1 MYRFKDPTLKEAT
14 LATIIDQ
21 FQEDYSSKMALFIE
35 SKLHLCKSCNGDS
48 DSLIFLTPV
57 QSMKFSMS
65 ILNTFHQSQ
74 LKQLTQRLQSM
85 IFNHLTRQ
93 SHVRQADFNRNN
105 HSTDHVNEI
114 LRTYLSD
121 RKTDRVISI
130 RKFFKFR
137 RRKSRRLSINWNY
150 HPKKNSPRSI
160 ETILHQIAFPRMNNA
175 LDQQD
180 DSTSFE
186 DEINQRLLTKEMMF
200 EAEEFVKHLHLPS
213 SELDDPLPSSA
224 DLSEYFN
231 LNLTEICPLF
241 LLKEGIDHRFEFL
254 DFAPDLYIRQGFH
267 SINENQFHFFTE
279 HLPQTTE
286 IEYNQRNC
294 RCNYLLVE
302 LYRLLIKF
310 WNQSS
315 NMEKV
320 LYYSFELARIELTR
334 TNYYES
340 KILLENLLQ
349 LFEREINR
357 SHFPAFFQV
366 QIYDLLSESVYRMR
380 DNDTAF
386 LYVVYGLKILR
397 VQLID
402 IRSNDSSKLKS
413 LCKELRHQLLRIL
426 IHPQTFLKY
435 SDEQLIEKYFQ
446 GKFLFRAGQ
455 CARRYG
461 QLLFAY
467 FCVLNASFFFMQCQT
482 FLTNYEHCQALS
494 LLTELSHDL
503 KRMDDCDLF
512 VEAILKFIESI
523 DVGYETIAIKGNWL
537 AMSWNFYRANIDRA
551 LHHSYK
557 IKDLLNKIG
566 AYENLMSIATY
577 SLQVQNCLLLR
588 ITCSFEF
595 QIAMIGRRDDVIR
608 DLMDIIDTESNRPF
622 QYENRLWSLVLILEA
637 FVELNLDY
645 DENLLDEIVQAID
658 YLLEHLEKKTSTPSD
673 IQKFLT
679 MVFYTQASLV
689 ECYTKINQLDHAH
702 QVGVFVFRYSS
713 HENTRNILPC

>member
-48 DSLIFLTPV
+48 DSLIFLTPI
-57 QSMKFSMS
+57 QSMKLGMS
-65 ILNTFHQSQ
+65 ILNTFHQSK

-85 IFNHLTRQ
+85 IFNHLSRVRQ
-93 SHVRQADFNRNN
+93 SDPSHFDQFNRNN
-105 HSTDHVNEI
+105 HSYSSTYNVNEI
-114 LRTYLSD
+114 LRRYL
-121 RKTDRVISI
+121 I
-130 RKFFKFR
+130 RKSFKFR
-137 RRKSRRLSINWNY
+137 RKKSSIKSRRLSVNWNS
-150 HPKKNSPRSI
+150 NSRRSI
-160 ETILHQIAFPRMNNA
+160 ETILYHQWGKSHEIGIPRTNNA
-175 LDQQD
+175 ID

-186 DEINQRLLTKEMMF
+186 DSPIEKNKRLLTKDMMF
-200 EAEEFVKHLHLPS
+200 EAEQLIKHLHLS
-213 SELDDPLPSSA
+213 RDDEEDSLPNNPREI
-224 DLSEYFN
+224 SEYLN

-267 SINENQFHFFTE
+267 PINENHFHFFTE
-279 HLPQTTE
+279 HLPQTNE

-302 LYRLLIKF
+302 IYRLLIKF

-320 LYYSFELARIELTR
+320 LYYSLELARIELTR

-349 LFEREINR
+349 LVDKENNSLNFPSFFE
-357 SHFPAFFQV
+357 V
-366 QIYDLLSESVYRMR
+366 QIYDLLSESIYRMR

-386 LYVVYGLKILR
+386 LYVVYGLKILD

-402 IRSNDSSKLKS
+402 IRSNNSSKLKS
-413 LCKELRHQLLRIL
+413 QCKELRHQLLRIL

-435 SDEQLIEKYFQ
+435 SDAELIEKYFQ

-467 FCVLNASFFFMQCQT
+467 FCVLNASFFFIQCQT
-482 FLTNYEHCQALS
+482 FLTNYEHCQALT
-494 LLTELSHDL
+494 LLVELSHDL
-503 KRMDDCDLF
+503 KRTEDCDLF
-512 VEAILKFIESI
+512 VQAILKFIESI
-523 DVGYETIAIKGNWL
+523 EVGYETIAIKANWL
-537 AMSWNFYRANIDRA
+537 AMSWNLYRANIDRA

-577 SLQVQNCLLLR
+577 SLQVKDCFLL
-588 ITCSFEF
+588 IF
-595 QIAMIGRRDDVIR
+595 
-608 DLMDIIDTESNRPF
+608 NP
-622 QYENRLWSLVLILEA
+622 
-637 FVELNLDY
+637 LD
-645 DENLLDEIVQAID
+645 
-658 YLLEHLEKKTSTPSD
+658 
-673 IQKFLT
+673 
-679 MVFYTQASLV
+679 
-689 ECYTKINQLDHAH
+689 
-702 QVGVFVFRYSS
+702 FRQ
-713 HENTRNILPC
+713 R

>member
-35 SKLHLCKSCNGDS
+35 SKVHLCKSCNGDS
-48 DSLIFLTPV
+48 DSLIFLTPI
-57 QSMKFSMS
+57 QSMKLGMS
-65 ILNTFHQSQ
+65 ILNTFHQSK

-85 IFNHLTRQ
+85 IFNHLSPQSRVRQ
-93 SHVRQADFNRNN
+93 SDFNRNN
-105 HSTDHVNEI
+105 HSYSSTYNPNEI
-114 LRTYLSD
+114 LRRYLIEQNKD
-121 RKTDRVISI
+121 RLILI
-130 RKFFKFR
+130 RKLFKFR
-137 RRKSRRLSINWNY
+137 RKKSR
-150 HPKKNSPRSI
+150 RSI
-160 ETILHQIAFPRMNNA
+160 ETILHQHWGKSLQNEIGISRMNNA
-175 LDQQD
+175 VD

-186 DEINQRLLTKEMMF
+186 GSPNEKSKRLLTKDMMF
-200 EAEEFVKHLHLPS
+200 EAEQLIKHLHLS
-213 SELDDPLPSSA
+213 RDDEEEDSNPNEI
-224 DLSEYFN
+224 SEYLN
-231 LNLTEICPLF
+231 LNLTETCPLF

-267 SINENQFHFFTE
+267 PINENHFHFFTE

-302 LYRLLIKF
+302 IYRLLIKF

-320 LYYSFELARIELTR
+320 LYYSLELARIELTR

-349 LFEREINR
+349 LVEKENTYLELPSFFE
-357 SHFPAFFQV
+357 V
-366 QIYDLLSESVYRMR
+366 QIYDLLSESIYRMR

-386 LYVVYGLKILR
+386 LYVVYGLKILH

-413 LCKELRHQLLRIL
+413 QCKELRHQLLRIL

-467 FCVLNASFFFMQCQT
+467 FCVLNASFFFIQCQT
-482 FLTNYEHCQALS
+482 FLTNYEHCQALT
-494 LLTELSHDL
+494 LLAELSHDL
-503 KRMDDCDLF
+503 KRMEDCDLF
-512 VEAILKFIESI
+512 VQAILKFIESI
-523 DVGYETIAIKGNWL
+523 EVGYETIAIKANWL
-537 AMSWNFYRANIDRA
+537 AMSWNLYRANIDRA

-577 SLQVQNCLLLR
+577 SLQVKDCCL
-588 ITCSFEF
+588 
-595 QIAMIGRRDDVIR
+595 
-608 DLMDIIDTESNRPF
+608 
-622 QYENRLWSLVLILEA
+622 
-637 FVELNLDY
+637 
-645 DENLLDEIVQAID
+645 
-658 YLLEHLEKKTSTPSD
+658 
-673 IQKFLT
+673 
-679 MVFYTQASLV
+679 
-689 ECYTKINQLDHAH
+689 
-702 QVGVFVFRYSS
+702 GVFNPLDFRQ
-713 HENTRNILPC
+713 R

>member
-35 SKLHLCKSCNGDS
+35 SKVHLCKSCNGDS
-48 DSLIFLTPV
+48 DSLIFLTPI
-57 QSMKFSMS
+57 QSMKLGMS
-65 ILNTFHQSQ
+65 ILNTFHQSK

-85 IFNHLTRQ
+85 IFNHLSPQSRVRQ
-93 SHVRQADFNRNN
+93 SDFNRNN
-105 HSTDHVNEI
+105 HSYSSTYNPNEI
-114 LRTYLSD
+114 LRRYLIEQNKD
-121 RKTDRVISI
+121 RLILI
-130 RKFFKFR
+130 RKLFKFR
-137 RRKSRRLSINWNY
+137 RKKSR
-150 HPKKNSPRSI
+150 RSI
-160 ETILHQIAFPRMNNA
+160 ETILHQHWGKSLQNEIGISRMNNA
-175 LDQQD
+175 VD

-186 DEINQRLLTKEMMF
+186 GSPNEKNKRLLTKDMMF
-200 EAEEFVKHLHLPS
+200 EAEQLVKHLHLS
-213 SELDDPLPSSA
+213 RDDEEEDSNPNEI
-224 DLSEYFN
+224 SEYLN
-231 LNLTEICPLF
+231 LNLTETCPLF

-267 SINENQFHFFTE
+267 PINENHFHFFTE

-302 LYRLLIKF
+302 IYRLLIKF

-320 LYYSFELARIELTR
+320 LYYSLELARIELTR

-349 LFEREINR
+349 LVEKENTYLELPSFFE
-357 SHFPAFFQV
+357 V
-366 QIYDLLSESVYRMR
+366 QIYDLLSESIYRMR

-386 LYVVYGLKILR
+386 LYVVYGLKILH

-413 LCKELRHQLLRIL
+413 QCKELRHQLLRIL

-467 FCVLNASFFFMQCQT
+467 FCVLNASFFFIQCQT
-482 FLTNYEHCQALS
+482 FLTNYEHCQALT
-494 LLTELSHDL
+494 LLVELSHDL
-503 KRMDDCDLF
+503 KRMEDCDLF
-512 VEAILKFIESI
+512 VQAILKFIESI
-523 DVGYETIAIKGNWL
+523 EVGYETIAIKANWL
-537 AMSWNFYRANIDRA
+537 AMSWNLYRANIDRA
-551 LHHSYK
+551 LYHSYK

-577 SLQVQNCLLLR
+577 SLQVKDCCL
-588 ITCSFEF
+588 
-595 QIAMIGRRDDVIR
+595 
-608 DLMDIIDTESNRPF
+608 
-622 QYENRLWSLVLILEA
+622 
-637 FVELNLDY
+637 
-645 DENLLDEIVQAID
+645 
-658 YLLEHLEKKTSTPSD
+658 
-673 IQKFLT
+673 
-679 MVFYTQASLV
+679 
-689 ECYTKINQLDHAH
+689 
-702 QVGVFVFRYSS
+702 GVFNPLDFRQ
-713 HENTRNILPC
+713 R